1 MAGSPDPD
9 IFERLRQL
17 ELPAG
22 DFAIFGSGPLM
33 VRGIIESTNDLD
45 VLCRGPAWEQVQTIG
60 RPEYLAEYGIT
71 TFAIDDGRITFG
83 NRWAIGDFDTDT
95 LIDHP
100 VGRVLHS
107 RGGAVRDVHSNGAV
121 SRLWAHNLRGGQRGD
136 VFCARVEVSSTTK
149 VERNSFRSI
158 GAACW
163 FHIDSTFRAES
174 ERNEF
179 RSTLLRHAT
188 SD

>member
-22 DFAIFGSGPLM
+22 DFAIFGSGPLI

-95 LIDHP
+95 LIDSMEMLEGLP
-100 VGRVLHS
+100 FVSLQYVLAYKILANRPKDRQHLQ
-107 RGGAVRDVHSNGAV
+107 A
-121 SRLWAHNLRGGQRGD
+121 LR
-136 VFCARVEVSSTTK
+136 SS
-149 VERNSFRSI
+149 
-158 GAACW
+158 GYL
-163 FHIDSTFRAES
+163 D
-174 ERNEF
+174 
-179 RSTLLRHAT
+179 
-188 SD
+188 